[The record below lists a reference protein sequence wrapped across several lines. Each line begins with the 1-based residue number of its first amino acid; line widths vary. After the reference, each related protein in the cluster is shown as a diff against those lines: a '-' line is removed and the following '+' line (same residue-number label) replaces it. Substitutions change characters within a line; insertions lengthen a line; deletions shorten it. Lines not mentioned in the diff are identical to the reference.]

1 MAHNYVNT
9 ASKAVLDAPLNS
21 SSNTIT
27 VTGFSGYP
35 TVPFFALIDRDTSAS
50 ELVEVTNVAGST
62 LTANRGAGGTAS
74 TSHSAGATLEHVIP
88 ASIPQSVEQHIEAST
103 NVHGVTGALIGADS
117 TATLS
122 NKTFRGAHIHTYSD
136 TLPDSPT
143 GGFVTNADN
152 SLGRDGF
159 IANNTGANIDR
170 RAFLLAQS
178 GSPRFEVFYDG
189 TVKATPSGVGSRPAI
204 KAVGTV
210 ETDDL
215 NVLDDVTVAGDVT
228 AQGNMEASAGN
239 FGNLNVS
246 AGLSSTGS
254 NSFGA
259 MTAAGKITA
268 AASGTGL
275 TVNNAAEV
283 GSLTVTG
290 GNAVLSSSGAKVQ
303 FPSTVPSPTSPGT
316 ANGQVRFDGNVGL
329 EIWDGAWFQAGGW
342 GGFTTQGSFSTHQTA
357 QSVTLVNTTL
367 SNPYASGAPY
377 FVLMQA
383 QCEINNVSDGS
394 TRFDLTLLTGSST
407 GTVWG
412 IGLGN
417 GFTQTNTS
425 LAGPFTGS
433 TPIFVCS
440 KRNVGSGSC
449 DITAFN
455 QWFTF
460 GIVPA
465 GRLP

>member
-62 LTANRGAGGTAS
+62 LTANRGSGGTAS

-117 TATLS
+117 TGTLS

-136 TLPDSPT
+136 GLPDSPT
-143 GGFVTNADN
+143 GGVVVNADN

-159 IANNTGANIDR
+159 IANNTGANVDR

-189 TVKATPSGVGSRPAI
+189 TVKATPSGVSARPAF

-246 AGLSSTGS
+246 AGLSSTGT
-254 NSFGA
+254 NAMGA
-259 MTAAGKITA
+259 INAAGKITGVA
-268 AASGTGL
+268 GGVGMTI
-275 TVNNAAEV
+275 NNEAEV
-283 GSLTVTG
+283 GTLNVTG
-290 GNAVLSSSGAKVQ
+290 GNARLTGTNARLQ
-303 FPSTVPSPTSPGT
+303 FPSTASGSGT
-316 ANGQVRFDGNVGL
+316 AAGQVRYRLGAV
-329 EIWDGAWFQAGGW
+329 EAWDGSVWRTPYMSSVTARPTAGG
-342 GGFTTQGSFSTHQTA
+342 TISTNNTQIWAQAVSDST
-357 QSVTLVNTTL
+357 S
-367 SNPYASGAPY
+367 PYKVMVSGAAE
-377 FVLMQA
+377 F
-383 QCEINNVSDGS
+383 NNVAVD
-394 TRFDLTLLTGSST
+394 TRWDMVIRLDNPTSGTVLST
-407 GTVWG
+407 GV
-412 IGLGN
+412 GN
-417 GFTQTNTS
+417 GFTHAPMTTS
-425 LAGPFTGS
+425 DVLTGS
-433 TPIFVCS
+433 HTIYWVAV
-440 KRNVGSGSC
+440 RTIGSGSLTL
-449 DITAFN
+449 TAFN
-455 QWFTF
+455 QQYTYAQF
-460 GIVPA
+460 GTVD
-465 GRLP
+465 